1 MASVGAAQK
10 ARMQLDE
17 MIDMR
22 LCYERF
28 ASLHE
33 GESVA
38 NEFIPV
44 VHSEVLLSRHAVFIL
59 RVQNV
64 DHAVPPL
71 LNQCACT
78 HIFGT

>member
-1 MASVGAAQK
+1 MASVGPAQK
-10 ARMQLDE
+10 ERMQLDE

-44 VHSEVLLSRHAVFIL
+44 VHSEVLL
-59 RVQNV
+59 
-64 DHAVPPL
+64 
-71 LNQCACT
+71 
-78 HIFGT
+78 